1 MLKRKIIDE
10 LLLWKNNKSIKKKAL
25 VIKGLRQVGKTFIV
39 KQFANENYENQIYI
53 NFKNN
58 NDLKAIFDE
67 NLNVDRIML
76 DLSAKIP
83 NIKII
88 PYKTILIFDE
98 IQECAN
104 ARASLKAFV
113 EDGRYDVIATGS
125 LLGIRGYNKK
135 IGQGIPTGFEH
146 IIYMYPLDFEEFLW
160 SKGIS
165 DEVINYLRT
174 CFTNKQPISKAIHE
188 SMLRYFKEYI
198 CVGGLPDAVNTFLST
213 NDFHQGYREQKDIIE
228 EYKDDFGKH
237 LDKNENEAVDK
248 RLLSRILEVFD
259 SIPAQLAK
267 ENKKFQYSNVK
278 TKARGSEY
286 NEAIQW
292 LVDAGLVAKCFNLS
306 NLELPLEGNKMANI
320 FKLYMRD
327 SGLFIAMLGKST
339 YGEIIS
345 GNLGIYK
352 GAIFENM
359 IADAFLKMNRNLYYF
374 HKDSGLEIDFV
385 TNYQNEVT
393 LVEVKARNG
402 NTKSSQTIL
411 NNYSLYRV
419 KKLIKFAE
427 ANIGESNNIL
437 TLPYYLAFLLGEE
450 WVSIILSELQC
461 FKIETIH

>member
-1 MLKRKIIDE
+1 MLKRKIMDE
-10 LLLWKNNKSIKKKAL
+10 LLSWKNNKSVKKKAL
-25 VIKGLRQVGKTFIV
+25 IIKGLRQVGKTFIV
-39 KQFANENYENQIYI
+39 KQFASENYENQIYI

-83 NIKII
+83 NIKIT

-104 ARASLKAFV
+104 ARASLKAFA

-160 SKGIS
+160 AKGMS
-165 DEVINYLRT
+165 DDVINYLRT
-174 CFTNKQPISKAIHE
+174 CFINKQPISKAIHE

-213 NDFHQGYREQKDIIE
+213 NDFNQVYREQKDIIE

-237 LDKNENEAVDK
+237 LDENENEAVDK
-248 RLLSRILEVFD
+248 KLLSRILEVFD

-267 ENKKFQYSNVK
+267 ENKKFQYSDVRAK
-278 TKARGSEY
+278 GRGSEY

-306 NLELPLEGNKMANI
+306 NLELPLEGNKIANI

-374 HKDSGLEIDFV
+374 HKDSGLEVDFV

-411 NNYSLYRV
+411 NNYSLYKV

-437 TLPYYLAFLLGEE
+437 TLPYYLASLLGEE
-450 WVSIILSELQC
+450 
-461 FKIETIH
+461 

>member
-1 MLKRKIIDE
+1 MLKRKIMDE
-10 LLLWKNNKSIKKKAL
+10 LLSRKNNKSIKKKAL

-39 KQFANENYENQIYI
+39 KQFESENYENQIYI

-88 PYKTILIFDE
+88 PYETILIFDE

-160 SKGIS
+160 AKGIS
-165 DEVINYLRT
+165 EEVINYLKT
-174 CFTNKQPISKAIHE
+174 CFANKQPISKAIHE
-188 SMLRYFKEYI
+188 SMLRYFREYI

-213 NDFHQGYREQKDIIE
+213 NDFNQVYREQKDIIE

-267 ENKKFQYSNVK
+267 ENKKFQYSDVRAK
-278 TKARGSEY
+278 GRGSEY
-286 NEAIQW
+286 SEAIQW
-292 LVDAGLVAKCFNLS
+292 LVDSGLIAKCFNLS
-306 NLELPLEGNKMANI
+306 NLELPLEGNKIANI

-359 IADAFLKMNRNLYYF
+359 I
-374 HKDSGLEIDFV
+374 EIKQDF
-385 TNYQNEVT
+385 
-393 LVEVKARNG
+393 
-402 NTKSSQTIL
+402 
-411 NNYSLYRV
+411 
-419 KKLIKFAE
+419 
-427 ANIGESNNIL
+427 
-437 TLPYYLAFLLGEE
+437 P
-450 WVSIILSELQC
+450 
-461 FKIETIH
+461 